1 METQNQESKEDN
13 VNDKL
18 DTGLTILSACIPIA
32 GAIIYFNNKEKSPNK
47 AKSACTAALVGLG
60 IGVLLNIIVATLG
73 GR

>member
-1 METQNQESKEDN
+1 METQDQESKQEN

-32 GAIIYFNNKEKSPNK
+32 GAIIYFSNKDKNPSK
-47 AKSACTAALVGLG
+47 AKSACTAALVGMG
-60 IGVLLNIIVATLG
+60 IGILLNIIVAALG